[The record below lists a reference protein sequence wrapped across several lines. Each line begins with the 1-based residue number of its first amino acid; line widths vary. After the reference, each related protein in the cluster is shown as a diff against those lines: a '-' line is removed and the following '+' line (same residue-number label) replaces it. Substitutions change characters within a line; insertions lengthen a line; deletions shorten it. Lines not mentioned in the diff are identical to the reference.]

1 MNEIIDLKD
10 ELIDSVNSLSSD
22 DFFLKMFSALQG
34 ETAVLIYIYRHNCF
48 ASPSSISKALQITK
62 ARVTAVSNSLID
74 KGLIKLER
82 NQADR
87 RKVDLFLTDKGIQK
101 IEDDIEM
108 LNKRVSYVLDELG
121 EEKVRGRKLKYSR
134 LHTDNNFKRIE
145 KNSYGEDKFGN
156 TIEYYPPD
164 DEYSASRYGELT
176 DEELEKLLKM
186 VKESEDE

>member
-34 ETAVLIYIYRHNCF
+34 ETAGLLYFFRHYCF
-48 ASPSSISKALQITK
+48 ASPISKALQITK

-121 EEKVRGRKLKYSR
+121 EEKVRDLIDIIGDILDIIKK
-134 LHTDNNFKRIE
+134 E
-145 KNSYGEDKFGN
+145 GN
-156 TIEYYPPD
+156 RPD
-164 DEYSASRYGELT
+164 E
-176 DEELEKLLKM
+176 
-186 VKESEDE
+186 

>member
-22 DFFLKMFSALQG
+22 DFFAKMFSALQG
-34 ETAVLIYIYRHNCF
+34 ETSVLMYIYCC
-48 ASPSSISKALQITK
+48 ASPSSISNALRITK

-121 EEKVRGRKLKYSR
+121 EEKVRDLIDIIGDILDIIKKEENR
-134 LHTDNNFKRIE
+134 
-145 KNSYGEDKFGN
+145 
-156 TIEYYPPD
+156 PD
-164 DEYSASRYGELT
+164 E
-176 DEELEKLLKM
+176 
-186 VKESEDE
+186 

>member
-48 ASPSSISKALQITK
+48 ASPS
-62 ARVTAVSNSLID
+62 RVTAVSNSLID

-121 EEKVRGRKLKYSR
+121 EEKVRDLIDIIGDILDIIKK
-134 LHTDNNFKRIE
+134 E
-145 KNSYGEDKFGN
+145 GN
-156 TIEYYPPD
+156 RPD
-164 DEYSASRYGELT
+164 E
-176 DEELEKLLKM
+176 
-186 VKESEDE
+186 

>member
-22 DFFLKMFSALQG
+22 EFFAKMFSALQG
-34 ETAVLIYIYRHNCF
+34 ETSVLMYIYRNNCC
-48 ASPSSISKALQITK
+48 ASPSSISNALRITK

-101 IEDDIEM
+101 IEM

-121 EEKVRGRKLKYSR
+121 EEKVRDLIDIIGDILDIIKK
-134 LHTDNNFKRIE
+134 E
-145 KNSYGEDKFGN
+145 GN
-156 TIEYYPPD
+156 RPD
-164 DEYSASRYGELT
+164 E
-176 DEELEKLLKM
+176 
-186 VKESEDE
+186 

>member
-22 DFFLKMFSALQG
+22 EFFAKMFSALQG
-34 ETAVLIYIYRHNCF
+34 ETSVLMYIYRNNCC
-48 ASPSSISKALQITK
+48 ASPSSISNALRITK

-74 KGLIKLER
+74 KWLIKLER

-101 IEDDIEM
+101 IEDDIET

-121 EEKVRGRKLKYSR
+121 EEKVRDLIDIIGDILDIIKK
-134 LHTDNNFKRIE
+134 
-145 KNSYGEDKFGN
+145 GGN
-156 TIEYYPPD
+156 RPD
-164 DEYSASRYGELT
+164 E
-176 DEELEKLLKM
+176 
-186 VKESEDE
+186 

>member
-48 ASPSSISKALQITK
+48 ASPSSISNALRITK

-121 EEKVRGRKLKYSR
+121 EEKVRDLIDIIGDILDIIKK
-134 LHTDNNFKRIE
+134 E
-145 KNSYGEDKFGN
+145 GN
-156 TIEYYPPD
+156 RPD
-164 DEYSASRYGELT
+164 E
-176 DEELEKLLKM
+176 
-186 VKESEDE
+186 

>member
-1 MNEIIDLKD
+1 MLR
-10 ELIDSVNSLSSD
+10 LQ
-22 DFFLKMFSALQG
+22 AL
-34 ETAVLIYIYRHNCF
+34 V
-48 ASPSSISKALQITK
+48 TK

-121 EEKVRGRKLKYSR
+121 EEKVRDLIDIIGDILDIIKK
-134 LHTDNNFKRIE
+134 E
-145 KNSYGEDKFGN
+145 GN
-156 TIEYYPPD
+156 RPD
-164 DEYSASRYGELT
+164 E
-176 DEELEKLLKM
+176 
-186 VKESEDE
+186 

>member
-1 MNEIIDLKD
+1 MLR
-10 ELIDSVNSLSSD
+10 
-22 DFFLKMFSALQG
+22 F
-34 ETAVLIYIYRHNCF
+34 
-48 ASPSSISKALQITK
+48 KALQITK

-121 EEKVRGRKLKYSR
+121 EEKVRDLIDIIGDILDIIKK
-134 LHTDNNFKRIE
+134 E
-145 KNSYGEDKFGN
+145 GN
-156 TIEYYPPD
+156 RPD
-164 DEYSASRYGELT
+164 E
-176 DEELEKLLKM
+176 
-186 VKESEDE
+186 

>member
-34 ETAVLIYIYRHNCF
+34 ETAVLIYIYRHDCF

-121 EEKVRGRKLKYSR
+121 EEKVRDLIDIIGDILDIIKK
-134 LHTDNNFKRIE
+134 E
-145 KNSYGEDKFGN
+145 GN
-156 TIEYYPPD
+156 RPD
-164 DEYSASRYGELT
+164 E
-176 DEELEKLLKM
+176 
-186 VKESEDE
+186 

>member
-34 ETAVLIYIYRHNCF
+34 ETAVLIYIYRHSCF

-121 EEKVRGRKLKYSR
+121 EEKVRDLIDIIGDILDIIKK
-134 LHTDNNFKRIE
+134 E
-145 KNSYGEDKFGN
+145 GN
-156 TIEYYPPD
+156 RPD
-164 DEYSASRYGELT
+164 E
-176 DEELEKLLKM
+176 
-186 VKESEDE
+186 